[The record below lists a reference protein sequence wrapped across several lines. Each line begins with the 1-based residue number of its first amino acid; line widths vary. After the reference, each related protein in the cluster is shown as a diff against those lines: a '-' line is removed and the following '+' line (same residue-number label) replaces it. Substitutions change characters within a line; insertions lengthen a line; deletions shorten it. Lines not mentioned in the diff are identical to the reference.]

1 MSMANMHLVTGYGG
15 SGHVTAEDHGSFNT
29 AVFGTG
35 QYVLNIGNKLAASI
49 ITNNTIR
56 VLDGDVL
63 IQGRHGRLN
72 EGGYVDLTIENGTLG
87 VFRND
92 LIVVRYSRDYAS
104 GKEEC
109 NLVVL
114 KGTAVA
120 SNPADP
126 QYTAGDIITDHDL
139 VADMPLY
146 RVVLNGINIQSLV
159 PVFESASLSLAD
171 SSVVSAKL
179 ADGAVTKTK
188 LANQAV
194 SAEAIASNAVTT
206 AKIANGAVTDAKLA
220 NSYVPKSGT
229 TMTGALVAAAG
240 AYDASQVRNISF
252 GTTEMT
258 AGAASGKPE
267 GSMYFSYE

>member
-1 MSMANMHLVTGYGG
+1 MNMANMHLVTGYGG
-15 SGHVTAEDHGSFNT
+15 SGHITAEDHGSFNT
-29 AVFGTG
+29 AIFGSG
-35 QYVLNIGNKLAASI
+35 QYVLDVGNKLAASI

-72 EGGYVDLTIENGTLG
+72 EGSYVDLTIENGTLG

-92 LIVVRYSRDYAS
+92 LIVARYSRDYSS

-114 KGTAVA
+114 KGTAVE
-120 SNPADP
+120 SNPVDP
-126 QYTAGDIITDHDL
+126 NYTAGDIIADHDL

-146 RVVLNGINIQSLV
+146 RVVLNGINIQSLDRL
-159 PVFESASLSLAD
+159 FDYASLSIAD
-171 SSVVSAKL
+171 GSVVSAKL
-179 ADGAVTKTK
+179 ADGAVTKVK

-194 SAEAIASNAVTT
+194 AADALASNAVTT

-220 NSYVPKSGT
+220 TSYVPKAGA

-240 AYDASQVRNISF
+240 AYDASQVRNITF
-252 GTTEMT
+252 GTTELN
-258 AGAASGKPE
+258 AGDASSQPE
-267 GSMYFSYE
+267 GSIYFNYE